1 MRILVV
7 EDTQDLSDALC
18 SHLRAGDHT
27 VDHAATMAHAQQY
40 LDFNHQ
46 VYDVVILDIEL
57 PDGEGTTVLR
67 QIRQLDLRIGV
78 LVLTARS
85 EIDDKVHL
93 LDVGADDYLTK
104 PFVLAELDARI
115 RSVHRRHLSRSVKTR
130 PVGRLAFDPMQ
141 RTLWD
146 GEIQIMLRTQELK
159 LFESLWA
166 APGGFLDRSTLLNR
180 MYEMDQDASDNAL
193 EVHVSRLRKRLEPFD
208 IYIKTIR
215 GQGYQLV
222 GRGDAE

>member
-18 SHLRAGDHT
+18 SHLRAADHT
-27 VDHAATMAHAQQY
+27 VDHAATMAHALQY
-40 LDFNHQ
+40 LDLNHQ

-67 QIRQLDLRIGV
+67 QIRQLDLPIGV

-215 GQGYQLV
+215 GQGYQLI

>member
-7 EDTQDLSDALC
+7 EDTQDLADALC
-18 SHLRAGDHT
+18 AHLRSAGHT
-27 VDHAATMAHAQQY
+27 VDHAANLGHALQY
-40 LDFNHQ
+40 LALNQQ

-57 PDGEGTTVLR
+57 PDGEGTTVLKQVR
-67 QIRQLDLRIGV
+67 QSDLPIGV

-115 RSVHRRHLSRSVKTR
+115 RAVHRRHLSRSVKTR
-130 PVGRLAFDPMQ
+130 PIGRLAFDPMQ

-146 GEIQIMLRTQELK
+146 GDTQIILRTQELK
-159 LFESLWA
+159 LLESLWA
-166 APGGFLDRSTLLNR
+166 APGGFLDKSTLLNR
-180 MYEMDQDASDNAL
+180 IYGMDQDASDNAL

-222 GRGDAE
+222 WSRDAE

>member
-7 EDTQDLSDALC
+7 EDTVDLADALC
-18 SHLRAGDHT
+18 AHLRASGHT
-27 VDHAATMAHAQQY
+27 VDHAESLGRSLQY
-40 LDFNHQ
+40 LELNQH

-57 PDGEGTTVLR
+57 PDGEGTTVLK
-67 QIRQLDLRIGV
+67 QIRHTDLPIGV

-104 PFVLAELDARI
+104 PFVLAELDARL
-115 RSVHRRHLSRSVKTR
+115 RAVYRRHLSRSVKTR
-130 PVGRLAFDPMQ
+130 PIGRLAFDPVQ

-146 GEIQIMLRTQELK
+146 GAEQITLRTQELK
-159 LFESLWA
+159 LLESLWA
-166 APGGFLDRSTLLNR
+166 APGGFLDKSTLLNR
-180 MYEMDQDASDNAL
+180 MYGMDQEASDNAI

-215 GQGYQLV
+215 GQGYKLIWSKH
-222 GRGDAE
+222 AE